1 MESMVIDITIQEVD
15 NGFVVIARKSGQT
28 VSFSAQPNELEVGKV
43 IQSVVAQ
50 HKKVKES

>member
-1 MESMVIDITIQEVD
+1 MEPNVIDITVQEVE

-43 IQSVVAQ
+43 IQSVVAKY
-50 HKKVKES
+50 KKVKES